1 LKRILG
7 FSTAMTLTK
16 NDIETWIFD
25 LDNTLYPSTSD
36 LFPQISA
43 RMGRF
48 IAERFGLGDAAASA
62 LQKQLFRSHGT
73 TMRGLMLEHGVDPH
87 HFMDFVHDIDLTR
100 LAPAV
105 ALGAA
110 LAALPGRKLVFTNG
124 SRRHAERVLAQLG
137 LAAQMTG
144 IFDIA
149 DADFIPKPHPSG
161 YRTLIERYAV
171 EPKRAA
177 MVEDMARNL
186 APAAA
191 LGMVTVLV
199 HSRAE
204 WAQDGAEGDWVQHR
218 TDDLAGWLAALPPG
232 V

>member
-1 LKRILG
+1 MM
-7 FSTAMTLTK
+7 ALTRS
-16 NDIETWIFD
+16 DIDTWIFD
-25 LDNTLYPSTSD
+25 LDNTLYPSTTN

-48 IAERFGLGDAAASA
+48 IADRFGLGDEAAHA

-73 TMRGLMLEHGVDPH
+73 TMRGLMVEHGVDPH
-87 HFMDFVHDIDLTR
+87 HFMDFVHDIDLTK
-100 LAPAV
+100 LAPAT

-110 LAALPGRKLVFTNG
+110 LEALPGRKVVFTNG

-137 LAAQMTG
+137 LASHMTG

-149 DADFIPKPHPSG
+149 DAEFIPKPHPAG
-161 YRTLIERYAV
+161 YRTLIERFSV

-186 APAAA
+186 MPAAA

-199 HSRAE
+199 HNDSD
-204 WAQDGAEGDWVQHR
+204 WAQDGADGDWVQHR
-218 TDDLAGWLAALPPG
+218 TEDLAGWLAALPAG
-232 V
+232 A

>member
-1 LKRILG
+1 MSLSRR
-7 FSTAMTLTK
+7 
-16 NDIETWIFD
+16 DIDTWIFD

-48 IAERFGLGDAAASA
+48 IADRFGLGDEAAKA

-73 TMRGLMLEHGVDPH
+73 TMRGLMVEHGVDPH
-87 HFMDFVHDIDLTR
+87 HFMDFVHDIDLTA
-100 LAPAV
+100 LAPAT

-110 LAALPGRKLVFTNG
+110 LDALPGQKVVFTNG
-124 SRRHAERVLAQLG
+124 SRRHAERVLGQLG
-137 LAAQMTG
+137 IAGHMSG

-149 DADFIPKPHPSG
+149 DAEFIPKPHQAG
-161 YRTLIERYAV
+161 YRTLVERFGIA
-171 EPKRAA
+171 PKRAA

-191 LGMVTVLV
+191 LGMATVLV
-199 HSRAE
+199 HNGSD

-218 TDDLAGWLAALPPG
+218 TDDLAGWLAALPSG
-232 V
+232 I

>member
-1 LKRILG
+1 M
-7 FSTAMTLTK
+7 SLTR
-16 NDIETWIFD
+16 NDIDTWVFD

-48 IAERFGLGDAAASA
+48 IADRFGLGDEAARA
-62 LQKQLFRSHGT
+62 LQKQLFRAHGT
-73 TMRGLMLEHGVDPH
+73 TMRGLMVEHGVDPQL
-87 HFMDFVHDIDLTR
+87 FMEFVHDIDLSG

-105 ALGAA
+105 ALAAA
-110 LAALPGRKLVFTNG
+110 LDALPGRKLIFTNG
-124 SRRHAERVLAQLG
+124 SHKHAGRVLTQLG
-137 LAAQMTG
+137 LSGHMTG

-149 DADFIPKPHPSG
+149 DADFIPKPHPAG
-161 YRTLIERYAV
+161 YRTLLERFAV
-171 EPKRAA
+171 EPRRAA

-191 LGMVTVLV
+191 LGMATVLV
-199 HSRAE
+199 HNGSD
-204 WAQDGAEGDWVQHR
+204 WAQEGAEGDWIQHK

>member
-1 LKRILG
+1 
-7 FSTAMTLTK
+7 MPLTRH
-16 NDIETWIFD
+16 DIDTWIFD
-25 LDNTLYPSTSD
+25 LDNTLYPSTSN

-48 IAERFGLGDAAASA
+48 IADRFGLGDAAAHA

-87 HFMDFVHDIDLTR
+87 LFMDFVHNIDLTS
-100 LAPAV
+100 LGPA
-105 ALGAA
+105 AELGAA
-110 LAALPGRKLVFTNG
+110 LDALPGQKLVFTNG

-137 LAAQMTG
+137 LAGHFTG

-149 DADFIPKPHPSG
+149 DADFIPKPHPAG
-161 YRTLIERYAV
+161 YRTLLDRYGVAP
-171 EPKRAA
+171 ERAA

-199 HSRAE
+199 HNDSD
-204 WAQDGAEGDWVQHR
+204 WAQDGAEGDWVQYR
-218 TDDLAGWLAALPPG
+218 TDDLAGWLTALPAG
-232 V
+232 A